1 MFSKIMVPMDGS
13 SLAERALPM
22 AVKFA
27 EGTGANLVL
36 YRVVPYFTVLAAD
49 PLLYEE
55 MNRLGED
62 EALAYLRQIRKEI
75 TSPLPTE
82 TVCEVGSAAESILQY
97 ANDNKIDLIVMSS
110 HGRSGLNRW
119 VYGSVAERIM
129 SQAPCPTLILNAR
142 HPSLPESPEKILV
155 PLDGSEL
162 AEKALV
168 PVIDLIAAL
177 GTQLHLLRVTTS
189 GHMRIETETQ
199 PDLIDGIENDEL
211 IEAKNYLQ
219 ELIQRVGI
227 DDAHLT
233 VEVAKATVA
242 EAIIEYATTND
253 IDLIAMSSHG
263 RTGLKRWVYGS
274 VAEKVLRGACCATMI
289 VRNN

>member
-1 MFSKIMVPMDGS
+1 MVPLDGS
-13 SLAERALPM
+13 SLAEQALPM
-22 AVKFA
+22 AVRFA
-27 EGTGANLVL
+27 ERMNAKLVL

-62 EALAYLRQIRKEI
+62 EALAYLRQVREDV

-82 TVCEVGSAAESILQY
+82 TICEVGSAAESVLQY
-97 ANDNKIDLIVMSS
+97 ANENDVDLIIISS

-142 HPSLPESPEKILV
+142 RSDSPNAPQNILV
-155 PLDGSEL
+155 TLDGSEL
-162 AEKALV
+162 AEKALE
-168 PVIDLIAAL
+168 PAMDMASAL
-177 GTQLHLLRVTTS
+177 ESQLHLLRVTTS
-189 GHMRIETETQ
+189 GHMRIEIDSS
-199 PDLIDGIENDEL
+199 PDLIDGIESNEL
-211 IEAKNYLQ
+211 VEAQEYLK
-219 ELIQRVGI
+219 ELSQRIGLE
-227 DDAHLT
+227 DGQLS
-233 VEVAKATVA
+233 VEVAKGTVA
-242 EAIIEYATTND
+242 EAIIEYAANND
-253 IDLIAMSSHG
+253 IDLITISSHG

-289 VRNN
+289 VRNSEI

>member
-1 MFSKIMVPMDGS
+1 MFSKIMIPLDGS

-22 AVKFA
+22 GVKFA
-27 EGTGANLVL
+27 EGTGGKLIL

-62 EALAYLRQIRKEI
+62 EALAYLRQIRKEV

-82 TVCEVGSAAESILQY
+82 TICEVGSAAESILQY
-97 ANDNKIDLIVMSS
+97 ASDSDVDLIVMSS

-142 HPSLPESPEKILV
+142 HPTSPGAPEKILI
-155 PLDGSEL
+155 PLDGSQL
-162 AEKALV
+162 AEKALEPALELV
-168 PVIDLIAAL
+168 SAL
-177 GTQLHLLRVTTS
+177 GLKLHLLRVTTS
-189 GHMRIETETQ
+189 GHMRIETDTKS
-199 PDLIDGIENDEL
+199 DLIDGIESDEVV
-211 IEAKNYLQ
+211 EAQNYLQ
-219 ELIQRVGI
+219 GLSQRIAV
-227 DDAHLT
+227 DDVQLS

-242 EAIIEYATTND
+242 ETIIEYAAKNN

-263 RTGLKRWVYGS
+263 HTGLKRWVYGS